1 MRTTLQLVYHITV
14 IIFKNF
20 LCERILETIELK
32 THANEK
38 TAITPEMIKAKT
50 EMFFMTLIAFFTPL
64 KEETMSLL
72 VYPSIRWHTASTSF
86 KFLTSKITLC
96 WPDNT

>member
-1 MRTTLQLVYHITV
+1 MRTTLPLVYPITV

-50 EMFFMTLIAFFTPL
+50 EMF
-64 KEETMSLL
+64 S
-72 VYPSIRWHTASTSF
+72 
-86 KFLTSKITLC
+86 
-96 WPDNT
+96 